1 MKNTLLKILAL
12 FVLVTTANAQDILQY
27 KLVVN
32 DTFNVTQKATQDII
46 QDMNG
51 QKHEMKNELE
61 ADFTFIV
68 KEVNDN
74 SYSIDFTFDRFK
86 MVTTSNLYGEIMNV
100 DTSEEAS
107 EDDMEAKIFS
117 GLLNSKLLMVM
128 QKDGKIVSIEGTDR
142 LVQKMIDGTGIED
155 DFTKELMRESMKKE
169 FGNESL
175 SSSFEQMTYIYPL
188 NKVNIGDTWKNAYSG
203 DLKAQNIW
211 KLDTMDES
219 SIVLSGESDVKM
231 ETEEDATTMNLTGT
245 QQTSIIANPKNGFV
259 QIMKVNSEAKGTT
272 IMKQMNNIEVPTTI
286 ISVIEYKIQ

>member
-155 DFTKELMRESMKKE
+155 DFTKELMGESMKKE